1 MSVVNGET
9 KTDAGI
15 WSACLEST
23 TIQSVCLGYRACRM
37 GRRFGGG
44 HSPTKKKIVKI
55 SIFSLWSEILAAFDT
70 NVRQYFLY
78 PPLPTKSP
86 FWYQGFF
93 LFFFSLGKPNHEC
106 FGPFIGW
113 WGGESRLIHPLGR
126 QNMWFIIFWSRACR
140 TMNFH
145 LSSKNVGR
153 SGYLLP
159 AWSV

>member
-1 MSVVNGET
+1 MERRKLTRAFGRPVSSQLQSNRSVWDTGHVEWAV
-9 KTDAGI
+9 DLVEGI
-15 WSACLEST
+15 P
-23 TIQSVCLGYRACRM
+23 QQ
-37 GRRFGGG
+37 
-44 HSPTKKKIVKI
+44 KKKSWRFRFFRSDQKY
-55 SIFSLWSEILAAFDT
+55 W
-70 NVRQYFLY
+70 
-78 PPLPTKSP
+78 PPLILTFVSISSTPPSP
-86 FWYQGFF
+86 QKAPFDIKD
-93 LFFFSLGKPNHEC
+93 FFFSLGKPNHEC